1 MILIADS
8 GSTKT
13 DWAIVT
19 GASQPVVLNTQGINP
34 VHQSREEI
42 VQIVREEF
50 VGAMG
55 SNSEVQKLR
64 SSAILTPE
72 FPMAVYFYG
81 SGVRP
86 ELESLMTSLLQ
97 ETFPQASVIE
107 AHSDLLGAARALCG
121 HNYGIAGILGT
132 GANSCL
138 YDGNDIIQ
146 HTPALGYILGD
157 EGSGAT
163 IGKTFIKCYL
173 EGRFDAELTKQ
184 IFEETGETVTTV
196 LKSVYKGEH
205 PNRYLANFT
214 KIISKHIEHPQ
225 MQELMR
231 QSFRDFFGNYLL
243 IYPDYLK
250 YRIGFC
256 GSIAY
261 YFSGILVEELEK
273 LGYSRDNVFI
283 INEVTAELLKYHLG

>member
-1 MILIADS
+1 MIAIADS

-13 DWAIVT
+13 LWVLSDGKGQEHTFKTIGFNPYFVT
-19 GASQPVVLNTQGINP
+19 RDEVEYCMSAAFPKEVNASDVTD
-34 VHQSREEI
+34 
-42 VQIVREEF
+42 
-50 VGAMG
+50 
-55 SNSEVQKLR
+55 
-64 SSAILTPE
+64 
-72 FPMAVYFYG
+72 VYFYG
-81 SGVRP
+81 SGC
-86 ELESLMTSLLQ
+86 SSCDNYAHLQ
-97 ETFPQASVIE
+97 EALSTFFSKACVNIY
-107 AHSDLLGAARALCG
+107 SDMLGTARALLKHEKG
-121 HNYGIAGILGT
+121 VAAILGT
-132 GANSCL
+132 GSNSCF
-138 YDGNDIIQ
+138 YDGTEI
-146 HTPALGYILGD
+146 TKCPVSLGYILGD

-163 IGKTFIKCYL
+163 IGKTFIKRYL

-184 IFEETGETVTTV
+184 IFKETGETVTTV